1 MSCRRQ
7 LKQQAERRASASVT
21 YSDQPADD
29 LKDTPNSSVDV
40 VISFQAAQRMSENGL
55 DWKRAI
61 QEAGRVLRPGGRFL
75 FVESADV
82 GGESYLE
89 EIMKLSDG
97 SMFVDDEE
105 EGEDMTEESTD
116 DEVGDETTDE
126 SDSAPSIVFSE
137 VGFDNVDMVLQPHVA
152 GVAIKALDADLTSQ
166 QRAERTAQEEKDRL
180 ADLSLSAF
188 ERGSKKRR
196 RKKTKGNSEKKE
208 ELGMKSS

>member
-1 MSCRRQ
+1 
-7 LKQQAERRASASVT
+7 
-21 YSDQPADD
+21 
-29 LKDTPNSSVDV
+29 
-40 VISFQAAQRMSENGL
+40 MSENGL